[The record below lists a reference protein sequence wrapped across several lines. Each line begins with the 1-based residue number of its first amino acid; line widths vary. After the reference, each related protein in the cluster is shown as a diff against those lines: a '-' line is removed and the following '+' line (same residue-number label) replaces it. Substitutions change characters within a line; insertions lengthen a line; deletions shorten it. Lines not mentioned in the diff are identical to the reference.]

1 MLASSAGWL
10 LMPHQQPSNSASANT
25 TANLG
30 DLSAYAL
37 IASDSLQWVHAG
49 DLPAAK
55 ARMKDLESAWD
66 QAEEHLQPLNPGD
79 WKAVDKAIDRALSQV
94 RSGQPLAADCAA
106 ALDALLAQIA
116 SKQPAT
122 SSANNANNVSL
133 GDLSAYALIAN
144 DALKFAQQGDMAATK
159 ARMKDLESAWDQGKA
174 QLQALNAEHWSS
186 IDKSIDRALA
196 PLRTALPEQQ
206 ASVAALQALLSKIQH
221 K

>member
-1 MLASSAGWL
+1 M
-10 LMPHQQPSNSASANT
+10 
-25 TANLG
+25 
-30 DLSAYAL
+30 
-37 IASDSLQWVHAG
+37 
-49 DLPAAK
+49 
-55 ARMKDLESAWD
+55 
-66 QAEEHLQPLNPGD
+66 
-79 WKAVDKAIDRALSQV
+79 
-94 RSGQPLAADCAA
+94 AADCAA

-122 SSANNANNVSL
+122 SSANNASL

-144 DALKFAQQGDMAATK
+144 DALRFAQQGDMAATK